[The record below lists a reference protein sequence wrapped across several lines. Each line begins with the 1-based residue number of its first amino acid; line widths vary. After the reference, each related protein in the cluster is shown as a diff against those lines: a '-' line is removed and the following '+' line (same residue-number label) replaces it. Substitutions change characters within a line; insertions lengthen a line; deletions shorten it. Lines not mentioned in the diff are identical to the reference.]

1 LYIMKRTFYA
11 LLIII
16 NLSAYAQLNDSFDD
30 GDITTNPTWF
40 GNVSKFQ
47 VNNNK
52 LFLNGLSVTDT
63 AYLYALSSSFSNTE
77 WAVDINMDF
86 DPSDNNKVYIYLASN
101 FPDISTANLSG
112 WLLSIGENGSS
123 DGIIVQKVVNG
134 VRNTVARFGDGLFA
148 SKPSYTIRVRR
159 DVTGNWELAYKLP
172 SQSIENFSVLG
183 TFSDNFTSSVISFGV
198 ACKYTTSNKTKF
210 DFDNF
215 YIGKYREDTIP
226 PHVDSL
232 VVVDNNILKIYFTED
247 VNKVTAEVL
256 SNYNVAGI
264 GVPSTATL
272 DDINNNLVTLNFGNT
287 FTPFTDY
294 ALAISNVK
302 DLKGNAIST
311 TITIP
316 FMYRVINIPLV
327 GDVVVNEIMA
337 DPSPVVGLPEIEYI
351 EIYNRSNT
359 IFYTQNWKFKNEGT
373 TLYNF
378 PSIVLQPKT
387 YHILCKSSDSASL
400 AAYGQVIPFATFP
413 TFDNTGGDS
422 VIIIDQTNQ
431 KVDAIFYDETWYA
444 DANKA
449 DGGYSIEQINP
460 FAKCNN
466 KNNWKASTYSD
477 GGTPGKQNSVYD
489 NTPDNTPP
497 KILKTKIVNNNTI
510 DVIFDEPLDIGAL
523 LLSHYT
529 INNGI
534 TVFGTSFE
542 NSDKTTVRLTIST
555 LDTNTVYTITA
566 NNIPDCSGNLSTPL
580 TSTFAIGNI
589 PMFNQLIITEF
600 LANPVPPVGL
610 PQAEYIELYNT
621 SSKVLNLKGCFV
633 EDATSSSSSLDEY
646 ILLPGEYVVVFN
658 KNYESL
664 FSSIVKRI
672 SVANFPSIN
681 NDQESISIYNIND
694 NLVFNLQFEGSWY
707 GSATKANGGWALEMI
722 DTDYPCLA
730 SSNWIAS
737 VSSNGGTPAAAN
749 SVQDVNPDISSI
761 EASSL
766 IKINDSIYQVNFNEK
781 FNPNAIPSAKFVID
795 NGIGTVVPI
804 PILPGCS
811 AIQFEINTTLS
822 VGVQYKLTISDA
834 GDCASNTIKEGFNM
848 LTLGAT
854 EGVEPG
860 DIVINEI
867 LFNPKTEGVD
877 YVELYNISSKFLL
890 LDDMI
895 IAEADPQTPTIVN
908 DFANIENTGI
918 IIPPQ
923 GFFVLTEDAAKV
935 KSQYIVPNPAA
946 ITDISGMPNYPDD
959 EGVIIL
965 LRDDDVLLDKV
976 NYSDNWHFQLLDIK
990 DGVALERLN
999 AYSPSQDSKNW
1010 YSASRSVGFGTPTGT
1025 NSSVAQPIGDDPLSV
1040 YPEVFS
1046 PDQDGFD
1053 DILNI
1058 TYNLDKPSYIANMYV
1073 INTFGKVVKQVY
1085 KNELLPQSGSTIWD
1099 GVADTSEK
1107 GRIGLYFIVLE
1118 IFDTEGKKKVYRK
1131 EFGLANKL
1139 D

>member
-1 LYIMKRTFYA
+1 MKRFFYV
-11 LLIII
+11 LLFAI
-16 NLSAYAQLNDSFDD
+16 NFSAYAQLNDSFDD
-30 GDITTNPTWF
+30 GDITSNPTWF

-52 LFLNGLSVTDT
+52 LFLNGLTVTDS
-63 AYLYALSSSFSNTE
+63 AYLYSLSSAFGNTE
-77 WAVDINMDF
+77 WAVDVNMDF
-86 DPSDNNKVYIYLASN
+86 DLSDNNKLYIYLASN

-112 WLLSIGENGSS
+112 WLLNIGENGSN
-123 DGIIVQKVVNG
+123 DGIVVQKVVSG
-134 VRNTVARFGDGLFA
+134 VRTTVARFGDGLFA
-148 SKPSYTIRVRR
+148 SKPNYTIRVRR
-159 DVTGNWELAYKLP
+159 DGSGNWELAYKLP
-172 SQSIENFSVLG
+172 TQTIENFIVLG
-183 TFSDNFTSSVISFGV
+183 TFTDNFTSSVISFGV

-215 YIGKYREDTIP
+215 YIGNYRQDTIP
-226 PHVDSL
+226 PSVDSL
-232 VVVDNNILKIYFTED
+232 VVEDNKTLKIYYSED
-247 VNKVTAEVL
+247 VNKITAETL
-256 SNYNVAGI
+256 TNYSVMGI
-264 GVPSTATL
+264 GIPISAAI
-272 DDINNNLVTLNFGNT
+272 DDVNNNLVTLNFGTT
-287 FTPFTDY
+287 FTPFADY
-294 ALAISNVK
+294 TLAINNVK
-302 DLKGNAIST
+302 DLKENAIT
-311 TITIP
+311 TALSIP
-316 FMYRVINIPLV
+316 FIYKVINIPIV

-337 DPSPVVGLPEIEYI
+337 DPSPSIGLPEIEYI

-359 IFYTQNWKFKNEGT
+359 IFYTQNWKFKNEGS

-378 PSIVLQPKT
+378 PSIILQPNT
-387 YHILCKSSDSASL
+387 YHILCKSSDSASF
-400 AAYGQVIPFATFP
+400 AEYGHVIPFVTFP

-422 VIIIDQTNQ
+422 VIIIDQNNQ
-431 KVDAIFYDETWYA
+431 RVDAIYYDETWYA
-444 DANKA
+444 DANKN

-466 KNNWKASTYSD
+466 KNNWKASTYID
-477 GGTPGKQNSVYD
+477 GGTPGNQNSIYD
-489 NTPDNTPP
+489 ITPDITPP
-497 KILKTKIVNNNTI
+497 NILKTNIVNNNTL
-510 DVIFDEPLDIGAL
+510 VVTFDEPLDAGAL
-523 LLSHYT
+523 LLSNYSV
-529 INNGI
+529 NNGI
-534 TVFGTSFE
+534 TLFGTSFE
-542 NSDKTTVRLTIST
+542 NSDKTIVRFIIST
-555 LDTNTVYTITA
+555 LDTNTVYIITA
-566 NNIPDCSGNLSTPL
+566 NNIPDCSGNLSTTPL

-589 PMFNQLIITEF
+589 PMFNELIITEF

-646 ILLPGEYVVVFN
+646 ILLPGEYVIVFN

-664 FSSIVKRI
+664 FTSISKRI

-681 NDQESISIYNIND
+681 NDQESLSIYNIND

-722 DTDYPCLA
+722 DTDYPCVG

-737 VSSNGGTPAAAN
+737 VSSNGGTPSVAN
-749 SVQDVNPDISSI
+749 SVNDVNPDISSI

-781 FNPNAIPSAKFVID
+781 FNPNAITSAQFVID
-795 NGIGTVVPI
+795 NGIGPI
-804 PILPGCS
+804 MPTPILPGCS

-822 VGVQYKLTISDA
+822 VGVQYKLTISNA

-854 EGVEPG
+854 EGVETG

-867 LFNPKTEGVD
+867 LFNPKNNGVD
-877 YVELYNISSKFLL
+877 YVELFNKSSKFLL
-890 LDDMI
+890 LDEMI
-895 IAEADPQTPTIVN
+895 IAEADPLTPTVVGDFVN
-908 DFANIENTGI
+908 IANTGM

-923 GFFVLTEDAAKV
+923 GFFVLTEDAATV
-935 KSQYIVPNPAA
+935 KSQYTVPNTGA

-959 EGVIIL
+959 EGVVIL

-976 NYSDNWHFQLLDIK
+976 SYSDNWHFQLLDIK
-990 DGVALERLN
+990 DGVALERLSVN
-999 AYSPSQDSKNW
+999 NPSQDSKNW
-1010 YSASRSVGFGTPTGT
+1010 YSASRSVGFGTPTGI
-1025 NSSVAQPIGDDPLSV
+1025 NSTVVQPIGDDPLSV

-1058 TYNLDKPSYIANMYV
+1058 SYNLDKPSYVANMYV

-1085 KNELLPQSGSTIWD
+1085 KNELLPQSGFTIWD

-1107 GRIGLYFIVLE
+1107 GRMGLYFIVLE

-1131 EFGLANKL
+1131 EFGLASKL